1 MLEQWIKESRGVLLK
16 NPSDPQI
23 AEMIKLIIA
32 IKSDLENTNTNLKL
46 NLESLVLQFG
56 HD

>member
-1 MLEQWIKESRGVLLK
+1 LK

-23 AEMIKLIIA
+23 ADMIKLIIA